1 MNDERD
7 FQILQVGAAVPRKD
21 AAAKVTGREQYAA
34 DIYGDNLLWACAKR
48 AGMPHARI
56 RNIRTEAAEHLS
68 DVVAVLTYR
77 DITGSNRQ
85 GVIQKDQPVL
95 ADDKIRHCGD
105 AVALIIAR
113 NRETLAKAA
122 ALVELD
128 VEPLPALLDIT
139 AAMQETAPRVHE
151 THPGGNILLK
161 GDIETGKGADAFA
174 DCEAVAEVDIE
185 LPWQEHAY
193 LETECGVAVLH
204 DTGELE
210 ITASTQTPFRD
221 KMEVAVAL
229 GLEPENVRVIA
240 PFCGGA
246 FGGKDGITVQSLL
259 GLAALHCPGRIVK
272 MVWEREESFTAG
284 AKRHPARLQY
294 RLGGLK
300 DGALHAIDARLYF
313 DTGAYDHLGGVVM
326 ALALEHAGGPYRIPN
341 ARLRAWSVYTNN
353 PLSGAFRGFGVPQ
366 AAAAVEQAV
375 DVLALKLG
383 ISPLEIRRKNA
394 LQKGDKSPVGVTM
407 LTSTGMVEC
416 LQTAAD
422 IPLWKHRDAWKAAA
436 SSFKRRGVGIAAV
449 MHGMGYGAVV
459 PDVASAK
466 IELTREGRFR
476 IYAGVVDMGQGN
488 TSTYLQIAGDLLN
501 QNSGGMELVLPDTAR
516 TLPSGS
522 SSASRTTYT
531 FGNALIS
538 AVKILKERI
547 LQKAADLMMAESPDQ
562 LALIPAGIRHLPS
575 GRTVPLSD
583 MPRYLDDTERFA
595 VSRFRAPVCR
605 EALNIGG
612 ELRLHGFPHIVFS
625 YSAHIAGVEVDELT
639 GGVSVLDYSAVSDCG
654 RILNPRLFTQ
664 QIHGGVAQGIGYA
677 LFEDFKVRDGHVQT
691 RNLSTYI
698 LPTALDIP
706 DIRSVSVA
714 LEEYTGPFGLKGAGE
729 IAIDA
734 PLPAIANAVA
744 DACGIRLRRFP
755 MTGERVLEAM
765 SERSAP
771 DGSTGKEPL
780 P

>member
-1 MNDERD
+1 MTS
-7 FQILQVGAAVPRKD
+7 QILQIGATTPRRD
-21 AAAKVTGREQYAA
+21 AFEKVTGRECYAA
-34 DIYGDNLLWACAKR
+34 DIYEDNLLWAGVKR
-48 AGMPHARI
+48 AGIPHARL
-56 RNIRTEAAEHLS
+56 RNIQADAARCLPG
-68 DVVAVLTYR
+68 VVAVLTYR

-105 AVALIIAR
+105 AVALIVAR
-113 NRETLAKAA
+113 NREALKKAA
-122 ALVELD
+122 ALIELD
-128 VEPLPALLDIT
+128 VEPLPALLDIET
-139 AAMQETAPRVHE
+139 AMQETAPKVHE
-151 THPGGNILLK
+151 AHPGGNILLK
-161 GDIETGKGADAFA
+161 GCIETGKGADAFA

-193 LETECGVAVLH
+193 LETECGVAIFR

-221 KMEVAVAL
+221 KMEVAGAL
-229 GLEPENVRVIA
+229 GLAPEKVRVIA

-259 GLAALHCPGRIVK
+259 GLAALHCPGQTIK
-272 MVWEREESFTAG
+272 MVWEREESFLAG

-300 DGALHAIDARLYF
+300 NGAFHAIDARLYF

-353 PLSGAFRGFGVPQ
+353 PVSGAFRGFGVPQ

-375 DVLALKLG
+375 DMLAAKLG
-383 ISPLEIRRKNA
+383 LTPLEIRLKNS
-394 LQKGDKSPVGVTM
+394 LRKGDKSPVGVTM

-416 LQTAAD
+416 LETAAVH
-422 IPLWKHRDAWKAAA
+422 PFWKQRNTWKAAA
-436 SSFKRRGVGIAAV
+436 GSFKRRGVGVAAV

-459 PDVASAK
+459 PDVANAK
-466 IELTREGRFR
+466 IELTHEGRFR
-476 IYAGVVDMGQGN
+476 IYCGVVDMGQGN
-488 TSTYLQIAGDLLN
+488 ASTYLQIADDLLN
-501 QNSGGMELVLPDTAR
+501 QDSSRMELVLPDTAL

-538 AVKILKERI
+538 AAKILKERV
-547 LQKAADLMMAESPDQ
+547 LQKAADLMMTDGPEQ
-562 LALIPAGIRHLPS
+562 MALIPAGIRHLPS
-575 GRTVPLSD
+575 GRTIPLSD
-583 MPRYLDDTERFA
+583 MPQYFNDAERFA

-605 EALNIGG
+605 EALDIGS
-612 ELRLHGFPHIVFS
+612 ELKLHGIPHAVFS
-625 YSAHIAGVEVDELT
+625 YSVHIAGVEVDELT
-639 GGVSVLDYSAVSDCG
+639 GGVTVLDYLAVSDCG
-654 RILNPRLFTQ
+654 RILNPQLFTQ

-677 LFEDFKVRDGHVQT
+677 LFEDFKVQNGRVQT
-691 RNLSTYI
+691 RNLATYI

-706 DIRSVSVA
+706 DIQSISVA

-755 MTGERVLEAM
+755 MTGERVLQAM
-765 SERSAP
+765 LTAS
-771 DGSTGKEPL
+771 
-780 P
+780 